1 MVGLLIVWD
10 QQAAGVMIRRLGSLR
25 SEKRLLD
32 RQAADRIRAH
42 ILEGILPAGARLLET
57 QLADE
62 LEVSRGTVRAALALL
77 ASEGLVIQ
85 VAFTRW
91 QVSETTL
98 RDAWEVYTLRGALE
112 GLAARLAASNAGER
126 GADGLKQAIAE
137 MSTAVEKG
145 RFEEVTDIDF
155 RLHRE
160 IVELAR
166 HGRLADQ
173 HANVMQQVRFHMV
186 HAGFYP
192 TDYPALVADHAA
204 LIEAIMLGD
213 AKRAEQLARTHNEAE
228 VRELARALQER
239 VADEAPV

>member
-1 MVGLLIVWD
+1 
-10 QQAAGVMIRRLGSLR
+10 
-25 SEKRLLD
+25 
-32 RQAADRIRAH
+32 
-42 ILEGILPAGARLLET
+42 
-57 QLADE
+57 
-62 LEVSRGTVRAALALL
+62 
-77 ASEGLVIQ
+77 
-85 VAFTRW
+85 
-91 QVSETTL
+91 
-98 RDAWEVYTLRGALE
+98 
-112 GLAARLAASNAGER
+112 
-126 GADGLKQAIAE
+126 
-137 MSTAVEKG
+137 VEKG